1 MSAAQT
7 CFTDI
12 TPSEEASLSNAN
24 TAASTI
30 VPIMPKARTDAA
42 TQFHFWWDSSWQ
54 WADDNWLKIAI
65 ALGAGLLIYGLL
77 SVILNFALKR
87 AEKVQREYAIT
98 DIVSRVIRKTKTF
111 ILAMLSIRLVAGY
124 AEPPTVVMNI
134 IHFIFTVA
142 VVLQVAI
149 WAREIILGLIH
160 RRAVDGQN
168 ETLSNAMGIIRML
181 ISVALFGIAGIVI
194 LDNMGVNV
202 TGLIAGMG
210 IGGIAIGLAAQGIF
224 SDLFASLSIIF
235 DRPFRVGETIKYDQS
250 TATVEKIGMKSTRLR
265 SINGEL
271 LVVSNTNLLA
281 KEITNFANLARRRV
295 TFMIGLIYQTSPE
308 QLRAFPALL
317 EKQVRDAGH
326 EFIRASFVTFSPSS
340 LDFDLLFDVY
350 SEDFDVVTAARTDIA
365 VRVYE
370 AMTQQ
375 GYQFAY
381 PTQTTFTAA
390 PDGTMV
396 MPYADSVRV
405 HPAAPTKPI

>member
-1 MSAAQT
+1 LTLPAP
-7 CFTDI
+7 I
-12 TPSEEASLSNAN
+12 LPTPTTES
-24 TAASTI
+24 
-30 VPIMPKARTDAA
+30 V
-42 TQFHFWWDSSWQ
+42 TQFRFWWDSSWQ

-65 ALGAGLLIYGLL
+65 ALGAGLAIYAILSLL
-77 SVILNFALKR
+77 LNFTLKR
-87 AEKVQREYAIT
+87 AAKVQGEYAIT
-98 DIVSRVIRKTKTF
+98 DIVSRVIRKTKGF
-111 ILAMLSIRLVAGY
+111 IIAMVSIRLVAGY
-124 AEPPTVVMNI
+124 AEPPTVIMNI
-134 IHFIFTVA
+134 IQFIFTVA
-142 VVLQVAI
+142 VVLQVTI
-149 WAREIILGLIH
+149 WVREILLGMIS

-168 ETLSNAMGIIRML
+168 ETLANAMGIIRLL

-295 TFMIGLIYQTSPE
+295 TFTIGVIYQTTPA
-308 QLRAFPALL
+308 QLRALPALL
-317 EKQVRDAGH
+317 ERQVRDAGH
-326 EFIRASFVTFSPSS
+326 EFIRSSFVTFGPSS
-340 LDFDLLFDVY
+340 MDFELLFDVY
-350 SEDFDVVTAARTDIA
+350 SEDFDVVTAARTEIA
-365 VRVYE
+365 ISIFE
-370 AMTQQ
+370 AMAEH
-375 GYQFAY
+375 GYDFAY

-390 PDGTMV
+390 PDGRMI
-396 MPYADSVRV
+396 MPFADSV
-405 HPAAPTKPI
+405 HLMAPTETKSVTAP

>member
-1 MSAAQT
+1 M
-7 CFTDI
+7 
-12 TPSEEASLSNAN
+12 TPSEEASLTNAS

-30 VPIMPKARTDAA
+30 APIMPKARTDAA

-77 SVILNFALKR
+77 SLILNFALKR
-87 AEKVQREYAIT
+87 AEKVQGEYAIT

-181 ISVALFGIAGIVI
+181 ISVALFGIAAIVI

-295 TFMIGLIYQTSPE
+295 SFMIGLIYQTSPE

-326 EFIRASFVTFSPSS
+326 EFIRASFVTFGPSS

-350 SEDFDVVTAARTDIA
+350 SEDFAVVTAARTDIA

-396 MPYADSVRV
+396 MPYADSAHV
-405 HPAAPTKPI
+405 HPTAASKPI

>member
-1 MSAAQT
+1 LT
-7 CFTDI
+7 N
-12 TPSEEASLSNAN
+12 AS
-24 TAASTI
+24 TAASTMA
-30 VPIMPKARTDAA
+30 PILPTPRPDAA

-54 WADDNWLKIAI
+54 WADDNWMKIAI

-77 SVILNFALKR
+77 SLILNFALKR
-87 AEKVQREYAIT
+87 AEKVQGEYAIT

-111 ILAMLSIRLVAGY
+111 ILAMVSIRLVAGY
-124 AEPPTVVMNI
+124 AEPPTVIMNI
-134 IHFIFTVA
+134 IHFVFTVA
-142 VVLQVAI
+142 VVWQVAI

-168 ETLSNAMGIIRML
+168 ETLANAMGIIRIL
-181 ISVALFGIAGIVI
+181 ISVALFGIATIVI

-295 TFMIGLIYQTSPE
+295 SFMIGVIYQTSPE

-326 EFIRASFVTFSPSS
+326 EFIRASFVTFGPSS

-350 SEDFDVVTAARTDIA
+350 SEDFDVVTAARTEVA

-370 AMTQQ
+370 AMTQH
-375 GYQFAY
+375 GYEFAY

-390 PDGTMV
+390 PDGRMV
-396 MPYADSVRV
+396 MPYADSGGATSA
-405 HPAAPTKPI
+405 HDHE

>member
-1 MSAAQT
+1 MT
-7 CFTDI
+7 N
-12 TPSEEASLSNAN
+12 AS

-30 VPIMPKARTDAA
+30 VPIMPKARIDAA

-77 SVILNFALKR
+77 SLILNFALKR
-87 AEKVQREYAIT
+87 AEKVQGEYAIT

-181 ISVALFGIAGIVI
+181 ISVALFGIAAIVI

-295 TFMIGLIYQTSPE
+295 SFMIGLIYQTSPE

-396 MPYADSVRV
+396 MPYADSARV
-405 HPAAPTKPI
+405 HPTSASKPI

>member
-1 MSAAQT
+1 M
-7 CFTDI
+7 
-12 TPSEEASLSNAN
+12 TPSEEASLTNAS

-30 VPIMPKARTDAA
+30 VPITPKARIDAA

-77 SVILNFALKR
+77 SLILNFALKR
-87 AEKVQREYAIT
+87 AEKVQGEYAIT

-181 ISVALFGIAGIVI
+181 ISVALFGIAAIVI

-295 TFMIGLIYQTSPE
+295 SFMIGLIYQTSPE

-405 HPAAPTKPI
+405 HPAAASKPI

>member
-1 MSAAQT
+1 MT
-7 CFTDI
+7 N
-12 TPSEEASLSNAN
+12 AS

-77 SVILNFALKR
+77 SLILNFALKR
-87 AEKVQREYAIT
+87 AEKVQGEYAIT

-181 ISVALFGIAGIVI
+181 ISVALFGIAAIVI

-295 TFMIGLIYQTSPE
+295 SFMIGLIYQTSPE

-396 MPYADSVRV
+396 MPYADSGRV
-405 HPAAPTKPI
+405 HPAAASKPI

>member
-1 MSAAQT
+1 M
-7 CFTDI
+7 
-12 TPSEEASLSNAN
+12 SNAN